1 MNRRRPLRTI
11 YTDKVN
17 DIKKILLA
25 VRSDPMSYVPNPTK
39 YNPCVMSTEGCKY
52 DPYEPSMCVM
62 PFMFHASLTRTASA
76 CARAVCPMRTPFRC
90 FHLLGSLVSPSARRG
105 TADARADCSNHVA
118 GGATEGSS
126 HLGR

>member
-76 CARAVCPMRTPFRC
+76 CRVSYAYSFPLLPSSRLTC
-90 FHLLGSLVSPSARRG
+90 FAL
-105 TADARADCSNHVA
+105 
-118 GGATEGSS
+118 GATWHG
-126 HLGR
+126 